1 MIDLIRTKTSLEK
14 NGFFTYLFENRDEA
28 VDYFLHFAGS
38 GKSFGFAGSKTVK
51 ELGQCNIL
59 KERGNPCYWH
69 WNGNWK
75 VALKDTAISDFYVSS
90 ASAITSDCRLYFVDR
105 IGNRIFSI
113 CYGTKKFLFLLAE
126 IKLLQ
131 MASKPFLELIKLPFL

>member
-28 VDYFLHFAGS
+28 VDYFLHFAES
-38 GKSFGFAGSKTVK
+38 GKSFG
-51 ELGQCNIL
+51 
-59 KERGNPCYWH
+59 
-69 WNGNWK
+69 
-75 VALKDTAISDFYVSS
+75 
-90 ASAITSDCRLYFVDR
+90 
-105 IGNRIFSI
+105 
-113 CYGTKKFLFLLAE
+113 FLLAE

>member
-59 KERGNPCYWH
+59 KERGNPCY
-69 WNGNWK
+69 
-75 VALKDTAISDFYVSS
+75 
-90 ASAITSDCRLYFVDR
+90 
-105 IGNRIFSI
+105 
-113 CYGTKKFLFLLAE
+113 
-126 IKLLQ
+126 
-131 MASKPFLELIKLPFL
+131 